1 MIRKNDNLCISEKN
15 NEIVI
20 LNMKSGKFFGLQDV
34 SYDVW
39 QALEKYQDVG
49 LIIDEIVK
57 NYNVNRNEAKAD
69 VEKLIK
75 DLKENGLVVEWW
87 KDLV

>member
-1 MIRKNDNLCISEKN
+1 M
-15 NEIVI
+15 
-20 LNMKSGKFFGLQDV
+20 
-34 SYDVW
+34 W

-75 DLKENGLVVEWW
+75 DLKENGLVVEW
-87 KDLV
+87 

>member
-20 LNMKSGKFFGLQDV
+20 LNMKTGKFFGLLDV

-75 DLKENGLVVEWW
+75 DLKENGLVVEW
-87 KDLV
+87 